1 MQWFEGLLVG
11 LAVVQLAVL
20 LVLLVRRAAVP
31 PPSPLQEAQ
40 RQELLALVK
49 TSSERL
55 ERELRSEVTE
65 PTYYTFTDDSGVT
78 QIVDDLE
85 NEREIRGPNLPVPV
99 SRPRTIP
106 AGSARAVVV
115 RRVRPT
121 TRSRADGRRP
131 PPRRLA
137 RSGSVR
143 HAPHS

>member
-55 ERELRSEVTE
+55 ERELRREVTE
-65 PTYYTFTDDSGVT
+65 SARDGCQELSHNLATFQKAFVEQGAEATRTQNT
-78 QIVDDLE
+78 QIDAFGQQIGRASCR
-85 NEREIRGPNLPVPV
+85 ERG
-99 SRPRTIP
+99 
-106 AGSARAVVV
+106 
-115 RRVRPT
+115 
-121 TRSRADGRRP
+121 
-131 PPRRLA
+131 
-137 RSGSVR
+137 
-143 HAPHS
+143 